1 MTRALAHSIHVTV
14 RIHAGHTRKEADIS
28 LPLSSS
34 LGEVLGEL
42 LVLVDV
48 PPAPILWRATTAAGK
63 TISMTTPLDR
73 TSLEDG
79 SVLVLSP
86 DAPAPAPIV
95 RDAAEALAADVS
107 AAQFSGLAGFWGAA
121 GLIAVGA
128 LLAAALSPAVGCTAA
143 AIIGFVLAAWT
154 RRGSLL
160 AASHVA
166 AGLAGA
172 LSTGG
177 PFFTGPSGT
186 AIPAAPLVAT
196 AAAVGAVAVLSH
208 LVRIGGLR
216 ARASAA
222 TWCLLVLIGLL
233 GPAPLLAATVALLA
247 GAPLFTTRLAG
258 LRVPQLPTAGQDL
271 SISDE
276 DPTDNSLKA
285 RRAGQAY
292 EGIAVGCTL
301 AGVPSL
307 LLVALNAHEG
317 ATVIVSQALCL
328 SVAGGVIVH
337 AARHARP
344 VAAWA
349 LGIYGLAAAC
359 AAVAVPLR
367 EWQLLSAPTTGTW
380 VLCVVAGLVIAAML
394 SVPVWAGKLR
404 QIEPTTIVW
413 FERAEAL
420 ALAACLPL
428 SAHVAGLFEL
438 IRGLGS

>member
-1 MTRALAHSIHVTV
+1 MTRALAHSVRVTV
-14 RIHAGHTRKEADIS
+14 RIHAGQTRKEADIS

-73 TSLEDG
+73 TSVEEG

-107 AAQFSGLAGFWGAA
+107 ATQLSGLAGLWGVA
-121 GLIAVGA
+121 GLIAGGGLLAATLSPTVGCAATA
-128 LLAAALSPAVGCTAA
+128 LLAL
-143 AIIGFVLAAWT
+143 VLAVWT

-160 AASHVA
+160 ATAHAA
-166 AGLAGA
+166 AGLAGGLA
-172 LSTGG
+172 TGAAFVAG
-177 PFFTGPSGT
+177 PAGT
-186 AIPAAPLVAT
+186 AVSAAPVVGAAT
-196 AAAVGAVAVLSH
+196 AVGATAVLSH

-216 ARASAA
+216 DRATAA
-222 TWCLLVLIGLL
+222 TWCLLVLVGLL
-233 GPAPLLAATVALLA
+233 GPAPLLAATVGLLA
-247 GAPLFTTRLAG
+247 GAPLLTTRLAG

-276 DPTDNSLKA
+276 VPTDNALAA

-292 EGIAVGCTL
+292 EGIAVGCAV
-301 AGVPSL
+301 AGAPAL
-307 LLVALNAHEG
+307 LLVALNANAAATQG
-317 ATVIVSQALCL
+317 ASQALCV
-328 SVAGGVIVH
+328 SIAGGVIVH

-344 VAAWA
+344 IAAWA
-349 LGIYGLAAAC
+349 LGIYGLAAAS
-359 AAVAVPLR
+359 ASVAVPLH
-367 EWQLLSAPTTGTW
+367 EWQRLSAPTTETW
-380 VLCVVAGLVIAAML
+380 VLSVIAGLIVVAML

-428 SAHVAGLFEL
+428 AAHLAGLFEF

>member
-14 RIHAGHTRKEADIS
+14 RIHAGQTSKEADVS

-79 SVLVLSP
+79 SILVLSP
-86 DAPAPAPIV
+86 DAPTPAPTV
-95 RDAAEALAADVS
+95 RDAAEALAAEAS
-107 AAQFSGLAGFWGAA
+107 TTQLSGLAGFWGVL

-128 LLAAALSPAVGCTAA
+128 LLAAGLSSSIGCAA
-143 AIIGFVLAAWT
+143 AALLGLMLAAWT

-160 AASHVA
+160 ATAHVA

-172 LSTGG
+172 LSTGA
-177 PFFTGPSGT
+177 PAATGPAGT
-186 AIPAAPLVAT
+186 VIPAAPLVGA
-196 AAAVGAVAVLSH
+196 AAAVGAVAVLSYV
-208 LVRIGGLR
+208 VRIGGLR
-216 ARASAA
+216 AQSSAA
-222 TWCLLVLIGLL
+222 TWCLLALVGVL
-233 GPAPLLAATVALLA
+233 GPAPLLAVTLVLLA
-247 GAPLFTTRLAG
+247 ASPLLTTRLAG

-301 AGVPSL
+301 AGIPCLFL
-307 LLVALNAHEG
+307 LALNAHAD
-317 ATVIVSQALCL
+317 ATVVASQALCL
-328 SVAGGVIVH
+328 SIAGGVIVH

-344 VAAWA
+344 IAAWA
-349 LGIYGLAAAC
+349 LGIYGLSAAS
-359 AAVAVPLR
+359 AAVTVSLR

-380 VLCVVAGLVIAAML
+380 VLSVIAGLIVVAML
-394 SVPVWAGKLR
+394 SVPVWAGKLQ

-428 SAHVAGLFEL
+428 AAHLAGLFEF
-438 IRGLGS
+438 IRGLGA

>member
-1 MTRALAHSIHVTV
+1 MTRALAHSVRITV
-14 RIHAGHTRKEADIS
+14 RIHAGQTRKEADIS

-73 TSLEDG
+73 TSVEEG

-107 AAQFSGLAGFWGAA
+107 ATQLSGLAGLWGVA
-121 GLIAVGA
+121 GLITGGGLLAATLSPTVGCAATA
-128 LLAAALSPAVGCTAA
+128 LLAL
-143 AIIGFVLAAWT
+143 VLAAWT

-160 AASHVA
+160 ATAHVA
-166 AGLAGA
+166 AGLAGGLA
-172 LSTGG
+172 AGAAFVAG
-177 PFFTGPSGT
+177 PAGT
-186 AIPAAPLVAT
+186 AVSAAPVVGAAT
-196 AAAVGAVAVLSH
+196 AVGATAVLSH

-216 ARASAA
+216 DRATAA
-222 TWCLLVLIGLL
+222 TWCLLVLVGLL
-233 GPAPLLAATVALLA
+233 GPAPLLAATVGLLA
-247 GAPLFTTRLAG
+247 GAPLLTTRLAG

-276 DPTDNSLKA
+276 VPTDNALAA

-292 EGIAVGCTL
+292 EGIAVGCAV
-301 AGVPSL
+301 AGIPAL
-307 LLVALNAHEG
+307 LLIALNANAAATQG
-317 ATVIVSQALCL
+317 ASQALCV
-328 SVAGGVIVH
+328 SIAGGVIVH

-344 VAAWA
+344 IAAWA

-359 AAVAVPLR
+359 SAVAVPLR
-367 EWQLLSAPTTGTW
+367 EWQRLSAPTTETW
-380 VLCVVAGLVIAAML
+380 VLSVIAGLIVVAML

-413 FERAEAL
+413 FERAEAF

-428 SAHVAGLFEL
+428 AAHLAGLFEF

>member
-1 MTRALAHSIHVTV
+1 MTRALAHSVRVTV
-14 RIHAGHTRKEADIS
+14 RIHAGQTRKEADIS

-73 TSLEDG
+73 TSVEEG

-107 AAQFSGLAGFWGAA
+107 ATQLSGLAGLWGVV
-121 GLIAVGA
+121 GLIAGGG
-128 LLAAALSPAVGCTAA
+128 LLAATLSPTVGCAATAFLA
-143 AIIGFVLAAWT
+143 LVLAVWT

-160 AASHVA
+160 TAAHVA
-166 AGLAGA
+166 AGLAGGLATGAAFVAGPAGTA
-172 LSTGG
+172 LS
-177 PFFTGPSGT
+177 
-186 AIPAAPLVAT
+186 AAPVVGAAT
-196 AAAVGAVAVLSH
+196 AVGATAVLSH

-216 ARASAA
+216 YRATAA
-222 TWCLLVLIGLL
+222 TWCLLVLVGLL
-233 GPAPLLAATVALLA
+233 GPAPLLAATVGLLA
-247 GAPLFTTRLAG
+247 GAPLLTTRLAG

-276 DPTDNSLKA
+276 VPTDNALAA

-292 EGIAVGCTL
+292 EGIAVGCAV
-301 AGVPSL
+301 AGIPAL
-307 LLVALNAHEG
+307 LLAALNANAAATQG
-317 ATVIVSQALCL
+317 ASQALCV
-328 SVAGGVIVH
+328 SIAGGVVVH

-344 VAAWA
+344 IAAWA

-367 EWQLLSAPTTGTW
+367 EWQLLSAPTTETW
-380 VLCVVAGLVIAAML
+380 VLSVVAGLIIVAML
-394 SVPVWAGKLR
+394 SVPVWEGKLR

-428 SAHVAGLFEL
+428 AAHLAGLFEF
-438 IRGLGS
+438 IRGLGA

>member
-14 RIHAGHTRKEADIS
+14 RIHAGQTRKEADVS

-34 LGEVLGEL
+34 VGEVLGEL

-95 RDAAEALAADVS
+95 RDAAEALAAETS
-107 AAQFSGLAGFWGAA
+107 ATQLTGLAGVWGVA

-128 LLAAALSPAVGCTAA
+128 LLAAALSSTIGCAVTA
-143 AIIGFVLAAWT
+143 IVGLVLATWT

-160 AASHVA
+160 ATAHVA

-172 LSTGG
+172 LATGAPVAAG
-177 PFFTGPSGT
+177 PPGT
-186 AIPAAPLVAT
+186 TIPAAPLVGA

-216 ARASAA
+216 DRVSAT
-222 TWCLLVLIGLL
+222 TWCLLVLVGLL
-233 GPAPLLAATVALLA
+233 GPAPLLAATVGLLA
-247 GAPLFTTRLAG
+247 AAPLLTTRIAG

-271 SISDE
+271 SVSDE
-276 DPTDNSLKA
+276 EPTDNSLKA

-292 EGIAVGCTL
+292 EGIAVGCAL
-301 AGVPSL
+301 AGIPSL
-307 LLVALNAHEG
+307 LLVALDAHAD
-317 ATVIVSQALCL
+317 ATVVVSQALC
-328 SVAGGVIVH
+328 VCIAGGVIVH

-349 LGIYGLAAAC
+349 LGIYGLAAAG
-359 AAVAVPLR
+359 AAVTVPLR
-367 EWQLLSAPTTGTW
+367 EWQLLTAPATGTW
-380 VLCVVAGLVIAAML
+380 VLSVIAGLIVVAML
-394 SVPVWAGKLR
+394 SVPVWAGTLR

-428 SAHVAGLFEL
+428 AAHVAGLFEF
-438 IRGLGS
+438 IRGLDS

>member
-1 MTRALAHSIHVTV
+1 MTRALAHSIRVTV
-14 RIHAGHTRKEADIS
+14 RIHAGQTRKEADVS

-34 LGEVLGEL
+34 VGEVLGEL

-95 RDAAEALAADVS
+95 RDAAEALAAEAS
-107 AAQFSGLAGFWGAA
+107 TTQLSGLAGVWGVA

-128 LLAAALSPAVGCTAA
+128 LLATALSPAVGCAATALL
-143 AIIGFVLAAWT
+143 GLVLAVWT

-160 AASHVA
+160 ATAHVA

-172 LSTGG
+172 LATGA
-177 PFFTGPSGT
+177 PFLANPSGA
-186 AIPAAPLVAT
+186 AIAAAPLVGT

-222 TWCLLVLIGLL
+222 TWCLIVLVGLL
-233 GPAPLLAATVALLA
+233 GPAPLLAATVGLLA
-247 GAPLFTTRLAG
+247 AAPLLTTRLAG

-307 LLVALNAHEG
+307 FFVALNAHAD
-317 ATVIVSQALCL
+317 ATVGMSQALCVSL
-328 SVAGGVIVH
+328 AGGIIVH

-344 VAAWA
+344 VAAWV
-349 LGIYGLAAAC
+349 LGIYGLAAAS
-359 AAVAVPLR
+359 AAIAVPVR
-367 EWQLLSAPTTGTW
+367 EWQLLDTPTTGTW
-380 VLCVVAGLVIAAML
+380 ALSVVAGLIVLAML
-394 SVPVWAGKLR
+394 SVPGWAGKLR

-428 SAHVAGLFEL
+428 AAHLAGLFEF

>member
-1 MTRALAHSIHVTV
+1 MTRALAHSVRVTV
-14 RIHAGHTRKEADIS
+14 RIHAGQTRKEADIS

-73 TSLEDG
+73 TSVEEG

-107 AAQFSGLAGFWGAA
+107 ATQLSGLAGLWGVA
-121 GLIAVGA
+121 GLIAGGGLLAATLSPTVGCAATA
-128 LLAAALSPAVGCTAA
+128 LLAL
-143 AIIGFVLAAWT
+143 VLAVWT

-160 AASHVA
+160 ATAHVA
-166 AGLAGA
+166 AGLAGGLATGAAFVAGPAGTA
-172 LSTGG
+172 LS
-177 PFFTGPSGT
+177 
-186 AIPAAPLVAT
+186 AAPVVGAAT
-196 AAAVGAVAVLSH
+196 AVGTTAVLSH

-216 ARASAA
+216 YRATAA
-222 TWCLLVLIGLL
+222 TWCLLVLVGLL
-233 GPAPLLAATVALLA
+233 GPAPLLAATVGLLA
-247 GAPLFTTRLAG
+247 GAPLLTTRLAG

-276 DPTDNSLKA
+276 VPTDNALAA

-292 EGIAVGCTL
+292 EGIAMGCAV
-301 AGVPSL
+301 AGIPAL
-307 LLVALNAHEG
+307 LLAALNANAAATQG
-317 ATVIVSQALCL
+317 ASQALCV
-328 SVAGGVIVH
+328 SIAGGVIVH

-344 VAAWA
+344 IAAWA

-359 AAVAVPLR
+359 SAVAVPLR
-367 EWQLLSAPTTGTW
+367 EWQRLSAPTTETW
-380 VLCVVAGLVIAAML
+380 VLSVIAGLIVVAML

-428 SAHVAGLFEL
+428 AAHLAGLFEF